1 MTDLIVNAMQVQP
14 IALQPRIDINI
25 RPATLDDFEYIDALQ
40 KQHSKMIGFMPRK
53 SFESHIGKGFILIAE
68 EVASDRPSAVSDQQE
83 ADRRP
88 LNADRGASAACH
100 MPHASA
106 VPMGYCLARDQYM
119 KRDDVGII
127 YQLNVMP
134 LRQRHLIGAS
144 LVKAVFERAAYG
156 CRLFSCW
163 CAQDIR
169 ANWFWESLGFVPLAF
184 RTGSRAKQRI
194 HIFWQRRIRENDEG
208 PTATPYWFPSQ
219 TTGGA
224 VAEDRIVLPIPPD
237 TNWRDAKPLVL
248 PEIPGVDR
256 LVEDADDDGSDD
268 AANAAPQRRK
278 RRPKRLSTEEKRNSH
293 AGGLWFPPAPTADD
307 AQAPSSTRRTKRV
320 RWKYH
325 PKYVDAARELCARY
339 LEQVQAGHC
348 LPEAA
353 MDAECGKY
361 DVRRTRIEHGAAVHQ
376 LPPSH
381 RLDAA

>member
-40 KQHSKMIGFMPRK
+40 KQHSKMIGFMHRRTL
-53 SFESHIGKGFILIAE
+53 ETYIRQGDILIAE
-68 EVASDRPSAVSDQQE
+68 EVVSDQSSAISDQPE
-83 ADRRP
+83 TDRRP
-88 LNADRGASAACH
+88 LNAERCSAK
-100 MPHASA
+100 P
-106 VPMGYCLARDQYM
+106 VPIGYCMGRDRYF
-119 KRDDVGII
+119 KREDVGII
-127 YQLNVMP
+127 YQLVIESAKRRS
-134 LRQRHLIGAS
+134 LAGAM
-144 LVKAVFERAAYG
+144 LVQAMFERAAYG
-156 CRLFSCW
+156 CKLFCCW
-163 CAQDIR
+163 CAQDLD
-169 ANWFWESLGFVPLAF
+169 ANYFWESVGFVPLAF
-184 RTGSRAKQRI
+184 RTGSSAPGRERI
-194 HIFWQRRIRENDEG
+194 HIFWQKRIREGDTG
-208 PTATPYWFPSQ
+208 PGATPWWFPSQ

-224 VAEDRIVLPIPPD
+224 IRENRLVIPIPPG
-237 TNWRDAKPLVL
+237 THWRDAKPMLL